1 MDYFY
6 VYKVMQLSSF
16 QLFYGKT
23 TLEKYNPL
31 KILNIVVLLL
41 LFDSSNY
48 VIHTGPTLKLRRPV
62 VTTKYAELI
71 ELLYLDSHL

>member
-6 VYKVMQLSSF
+6 GYKVMQLSSF

-41 LFDSSNY
+41 FDSSNH

-71 ELLYLDSHL
+71 ELLYLDSYL